1 MQRCSSARAVLL
13 ALAATAAVPLR
24 MRGAVMPLEAMRP
37 YDPVVVQTGR
47 LPRLPDRDPAH
58 YRLYVLRGTR
68 LLPIPFQVDAR
79 DAQGRY
85 VFDRMLGGVGRPFDD
100 DDELVFMAKDTGPPI
115 APACL
120 PDDPSAT
127 EIEVCD
133 PMTGARGDAYLVHD
147 PDGPQ
152 PADQPY
158 AVFDPARG
166 EVQAQSYRLQYP
178 PGRNFFTRL
187 RVTDGDGARSEPL
200 IDRMSLRI
208 DPTFSLLRMEWS
220 PELTEESFVTT
231 IDGVRN
237 GPVRSIVRARQ
248 SLDLGRMFPDQPA
261 GTMHTF
267 YYANSFAT
275 PSTFEVPALALKLLR
290 DFRFEGTAVLA
301 AAGHDMRYFDA
312 EHPEGIDVETPTPP
326 SDLERDHDWYVI
338 DGPAGTYA
346 QTLVIPE
353 RWRAWG
359 VARGAVLG
367 RDGSGRPAAGY
378 TLRNMTGL
386 RAGGAYD
393 LLASLVVL
401 DHRYK
406 PGDEQSVVGMVHR
419 PLEVQVRSLAA
430 GPAAAPSAAPP
441 TCPSPLD

>member
-1 MQRCSSARAVLL
+1 
-13 ALAATAAVPLR
+13 
-24 MRGAVMPLEAMRP
+24 
-37 YDPVVVQTGR
+37 
-47 LPRLPDRDPAH
+47 
-58 YRLYVLRGTR
+58 
-68 LLPIPFQVDAR
+68 
-79 DAQGRY
+79 
-85 VFDRMLGGVGRPFDD
+85 MLGGVGGPFDD
-100 DDELVFMAKDTGPPI
+100 DDELVFMAKDTGPRI

-127 EIEVCD
+127 EIEVRD
-133 PMTGARGDAYLVHD
+133 PLTGARGDAYLVRD

-152 PADQPY
+152 PAAPPY

-166 EVQAQSYRLQYP
+166 EVRAQSYRLQYP

-187 RVTDGDGARSEPL
+187 QVTDGDGAHSEAL

-208 DPTFSLLRMEWS
+208 NPTFSLLRMEWS

-248 SLDLGRMFPDQPA
+248 SLDLGRVLPDPPA

-267 YYANSFAT
+267 YYASSFAT
-275 PSTFEVPALALKLLR
+275 PSTFKVPALVLKLLR
-290 DFRFEGTAVLA
+290 SFRFEGTSVLA
-301 AAGHDMRYFDA
+301 DTGHDTRYFDA
-312 EHPEGIDVETPTPP
+312 EHPQGIDVETPTPP
-326 SDLERDHDWYVI
+326 ADLERDHDWYVI

-353 RWRAWG
+353 SWRAWG
-359 VARGAVLG
+359 VARGAVWR
-367 RDGSGRPAAGY
+367 RDGSGRPTAGY

-393 LLASLVVL
+393 LLASIVVL
-401 DHRYK
+401 DHRYR
-406 PGDEQSVVGMVHR
+406 PGDEESVVGMVHR
-419 PLEVQVRSLAA
+419 PLEVEARPVATGSA
-430 GPAAAPSAAPP
+430 GAPAAVPPS
-441 TCPSPLD
+441 CPSPLR